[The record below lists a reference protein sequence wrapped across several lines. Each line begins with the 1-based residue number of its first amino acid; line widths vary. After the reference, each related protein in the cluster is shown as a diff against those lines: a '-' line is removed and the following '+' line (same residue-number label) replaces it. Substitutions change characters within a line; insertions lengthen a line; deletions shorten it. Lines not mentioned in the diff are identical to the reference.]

1 MSNINAPSDWGTIVL
16 VALVLYGLLFVYLMV
31 TGHADVS
38 GTCDNNQILCGD
50 RREKEKKFVLFGGA
64 GSMSFGAVIFLFY
77 LYSQEPWLLFLSKVQ
92 LVMSVV
98 DVLYIYVQFIFNP
111 GEEKLELHSHGLS
124 LRAPGCART
133 SVWDPIGLGLYLLQ
147 ILTNW
152 KWLAWPR
159 GLLQFV
165 LYDLIGTPIAMLI
178 FLPARLLGKK
188 VTVLPA

>member
-1 MSNINAPSDWGTIVL
+1 
-16 VALVLYGLLFVYLMV
+16 
-31 TGHADVS
+31 
-38 GTCDNNQILCGD
+38 
-50 RREKEKKFVLFGGA
+50 
-64 GSMSFGAVIFLFY
+64 MSFGAVIFLLY

-92 LVMSVV
+92 FVMSVV

-124 LRAPGCART
+124 LSAPGCART
-133 SVWDPIGLGLYLLQ
+133 SVWDPIGLSLYLIQ
-147 ILTNW
+147 ILTDW

-159 GLLQFV
+159 GLLQFI
-165 LYDLIGTPIAMLI
+165 LYDLIGTPIAMLV